1 VAFHFHKS
9 AVFLSVPSSTYV
21 PPSLPPQ
28 LQAQDL
34 RTLSALKS
42 KLLPAFKPLETIIP
56 SPFPQSE
63 SDYQLYDDKEA
74 IEGAEPA
81 EGELKSLEDGDLRNK
96 TLLSLK
102 WPMWKKV
109 YVS

>member
-1 VAFHFHKS
+1 MSH
-9 AVFLSVPSSTYV
+9 
-21 PPSLPPQ
+21 PPYHSQ
-28 LQAQDL
+28 NEDWQV

-42 KLLPAFKPLETIIP
+42 KLLPALKPLETILSP
-56 SPFPQSE
+56 PFPGSVA
-63 SDYQLYDDKEA
+63 DFQLYDDKEI
-74 IEGAEPA
+74 IEGAEPT
-81 EGELKSLEDGDLRNK
+81 EGELKSLEDGDLKNK